1 MISVLCANP
10 SSAESSHDQ
19 FISIQLF
26 IRSFVPSF
34 LPSFIPSFFPS
45 FIHSFIHSFISASIH
60 TSTHSFLP
68 SFYAFIGNP
77 ALHQRLQVWSLRDAK
92 WRKTEDAE
100 GYSCFFP
107 RVPDIDNEST
117 LY

>member
-1 MISVLCANP
+1 MIRVLCANP

-34 LPSFIPSFFPS
+34 LPSFLP
-45 FIHSFIHSFISASIH
+45 SFIHSFISASIH

-77 ALHQRLQVWSLRDAK
+77 ALHQRLQV
-92 WRKTEDAE
+92 
-100 GYSCFFP
+100 
-107 RVPDIDNEST
+107 
-117 LY
+117 